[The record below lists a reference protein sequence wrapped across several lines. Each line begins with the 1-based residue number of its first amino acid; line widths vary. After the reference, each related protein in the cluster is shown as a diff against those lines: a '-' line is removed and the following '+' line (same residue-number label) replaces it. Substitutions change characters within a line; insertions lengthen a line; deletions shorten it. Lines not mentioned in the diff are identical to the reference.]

1 MTSIP
6 VQPALPTRS
15 ISTGRGPA
23 LPPESSSMIWW
34 PEPVWAVKR
43 RPGPSYRAVVVLTVT
58 GTTPGRLW
66 SAEDEEG
73 IDWALAG
80 RRHPA
85 HDLGALHDQVGLG
98 GLKGRGNL
106 IGREPAIWVGAALAL
121 GAVPGAGEA
130 VVAHDQEPAAGC
142 HGRSGA
148 GVDGHAFVDRQVQ
161 IDDDH
166 EIERPRQRRP
176 IEQVA
181 LEPIDPN
188 AGGVRLRLAV
198 CEADRRPVDRGRPP
212 ALLRK
217 PDCVGAAA

>member
-106 IGREPAIWVGAALAL
+106 IGREQAIWIGAALAL
-121 GAVPGAGEA
+121 GAVQAA
-130 VVAHDQEPAAGC
+130 VAP
-142 HGRSGA
+142 GA

-176 IEQVA
+176 IE
-181 LEPIDPN
+181 
-188 AGGVRLRLAV
+188 
-198 CEADRRPVDRGRPP
+198 
-212 ALLRK
+212 
-217 PDCVGAAA
+217 